1 MEVVHFN
8 QRQLA
13 VRWDISEATCS
24 AAYRFLQ
31 ANVRWRLILG
41 VTCGRRDP
49 PQSGSAGQSCLPF
62 KINDLPSDSKNRRGQ
77 LRVLAYL
84 FVLLR
89 VWGGGNLKSSS
100 EGCGKLRNLVRWNDY
115 YA

>member
-62 KINDLPSDSKNRRGQ
+62 KITALPSDSANR
-77 LRVLAYL
+77 
-84 FVLLR
+84 
-89 VWGGGNLKSSS
+89 
-100 EGCGKLRNLVRWNDY
+100 
-115 YA
+115 